1 MWIIAGG
8 IWLWDWHNTR
18 IICSKKKVILLEQV
32 SETGRLYKLYDVIIE
47 RELVCSV
54 ISWRWRWLLSVSM
67 HSLTPDIHNT
77 NAHYFYSDALCMSSS
92 ETFWWMVKGFA
103 YSYDGETELAEVVR
117 VCLVLSSSLSF
128 AYSEYLKLK
137 VYSSSCYFKTFSSI

>member
-8 IWLWDWHNTR
+8 IWLWDWQNTR
-18 IICSKKKVILLEQV
+18 IICSKVILLEQV
-32 SETGRLYKLYDVIIE
+32 SETGTLYKLYDVIIE
-47 RELVCSV
+47 RELIWSV

-67 HSLTPDIHNT
+67 HSLTPVIHNT
-77 NAHYFYSDALCMSSS
+77 NARYFYSDALCMSSS

-103 YSYDGETELAEVVR
+103 HSCDGETELAEVVY

-128 AYSEYLKLK
+128 SLLRIFK
-137 VYSSSCYFKTFSSI
+137 SSPKHVI